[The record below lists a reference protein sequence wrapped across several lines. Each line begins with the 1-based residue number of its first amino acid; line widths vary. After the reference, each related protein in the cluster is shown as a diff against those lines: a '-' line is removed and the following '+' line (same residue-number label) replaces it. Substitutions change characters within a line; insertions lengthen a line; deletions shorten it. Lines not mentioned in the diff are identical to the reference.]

1 MATPE
6 ELRRSARTAE
16 QVGKPI
22 RAQILYAEADRLEA
36 EQAAAAGRPTA
47 VSSGGAVGPSPT
59 APMPQTFR
67 PPPASTFVPE
77 PPPPP
82 RDLSVYDTP
91 PPKDFVAAG
100 PPAPGTDA
108 GDFVLEP
115 RDTGVE
121 LARGIGTQQ
130 TIAIDAADFTGLLG
144 DQPVRTP
151 SMMGIDARTDV
162 FQQYGRTQEAIEDL
176 VERRTFELVMER
188 GLDIGEARRI
198 ANQEADR
205 FRRLRADPEGRPTTT
220 GEGGLLDFI
229 PQMRES
235 RIIETEAM
243 DPEGNVVVDEGGFP
257 VMTRMY
263 RDPATGT
270 LTMPTERQE
279 VVESFARQTLPL
291 EEVERNRAERAA
303 MVQQMYQSALDQG
316 AMMLND
322 EQFAR
327 IEAAILDQSTPFMR
341 DMLTSLDRESG
352 KMVETAAGAGLRSF
366 GAFPV
371 MFNEGIMEY
380 TPLFWEQDPETGE
393 PVDPNSYAYR
403 AHEFLKQSLEAA
415 GYTPE
420 QVQNLTTGPIGLGA
434 DGVSPGQSLLTML
447 PKPFQ
452 PVQRQEATPVDP
464 TGRRAV
470 PAEASFAGRVAAAVG
485 TGRSGG
491 DELMSMPGMRG
502 ETANAMLAPGM
513 GVLADQDVVF
523 LQNNASSVPYFI
535 GLGAEMIYPGA
546 PLVRGTRLAGRAAAK
561 ATEAGAGA
569 LKRAAKGKRA
579 SYLADVPP
587 EMRALLYPE
596 ADVVEAALQGVETAA
611 DVTEKGAY
619 ALSHPVKAAA
629 RTRAIRR
636 AQELTE
642 GRYDPVNELDL
653 LKSMHDVRRVTGE
666 ATATEIL
673 APYAIQSVLDASEE
687 AVTVQR
693 LIDTI
698 GESPTGRAVLE
709 QADLLGRPGTH
720 VVAPNEVEK
729 LRQAV
734 AETNVSSMRTMLL
747 QIADDAELTFQE
759 QAQNILNQ
767 LHAAGIQTRY
777 LPEMQDIRAIADGAV
792 EASPK
797 AALQQMLGPLPTRVQ
812 QVAQRPTVQAL
823 HELGT
828 QIVRQAQSDE
838 VRRVSGETGRIMA
851 RRLGSTPIN
860 RTTIGERPDEIFAAA
875 RAAGGRLVE
884 ARLANA
890 VPDDLVFATKTLMV
904 PRDRLTDEV
913 MFEVSKRMEP
923 FQPEAMV
930 GPVVDGERTVVFRY
944 PLETTGPRRSRV
956 ADEIMGVDSV
966 GPAGPPRPTN
976 IVDEIIAAVGVDNIA
991 QSRQYTNIISD
1002 IRAGKPLTL
1011 EQSAAVQEALQTRA
1025 FQEVMGPYAMPAM
1038 GFQVD
1043 QPRQFERAMQPGVNV
1058 GIDTARERQ
1067 VPMTRAITMS
1077 DQGFSSPLAQD
1088 VAMVVGEGGG
1098 RQIAK
1103 VIRDATRDLSK
1114 KADELPFDVPPETAP
1129 GYQELLAQVRN
1140 EFGAISEN
1148 LRIEMRDLALQPA
1161 YKGKPQAAFNAVL
1174 RKRVE
1179 RKMREMEEAIDQ
1191 RARELQG
1198 ALRADPK
1205 QAYFAIAYRRGAG
1218 QDLEGLGEQA
1228 ANIPDDIRKVALD
1241 RERVRIMRNEWESI
1255 LRDFFGDDAYK
1266 AYIEEPDLL
1275 DDIIKVPGLRKTGL
1289 RPETLADIQPIS
1301 IKGLVDVIEYA
1312 RGRQEALRGV
1322 GAAVGRTPVTARDAI
1337 TPVLESWAIGV
1348 DQGEAIARAN
1358 RTLRRENPQLFADL
1372 LPSAYSQ
1379 RPERVFREASLPLTI
1394 RRNTMRALRRL
1405 SVPKGSSPEEKAQ
1418 AIVEL
1423 NRDPRFKQFITRA
1436 VNEDGQ
1442 FYVDRKLTYAMDQ
1455 TGKFTGELDNIARN
1469 MGLRL
1474 DPRSRQDLA
1483 QQVIT
1488 QMLETGSP
1496 VVDYGKLLRTFDD
1509 SPNLALQTMQKQATS
1524 EALAGM
1530 IRGMDERVQEVR
1542 ELDAIEYFNT
1552 PPQLR
1557 REGMKPRDVGRNP
1570 AYEQSLLTRAFENSE
1585 ADIML
1590 YQAIRDARAAGYDD
1604 RFIVQMLRQS
1614 ILETTFNTTIAPIVD
1629 EVTAN
1634 MRAAGFKPQLGKG
1647 DLTNMATLARSL
1659 DPYDDAV
1666 MVLGPD
1672 MSEAIAELQ
1681 ASARSGQLAK
1691 NLEQLRRRDELTQ
1704 AMRGKRKTDLLKVG
1718 VSYLS
1723 DASALS
1729 RRAVASGLLGGGVY
1743 VGVANFGS
1751 DELRT
1756 QMQEA
1761 IGIEGLPVVLPMPNS
1776 RYIGMNALTAPI
1788 IAFTTVGMNK
1798 AVKAYRPAGGYSRQ
1812 ARDVARQLSTILNK
1826 PLVNANSNVPLDSVR
1841 FVSDTGRTWTQGEVL
1856 SAIKRNNL
1864 GSSRGQVEYTEA
1876 FVQEAQRDIR
1886 LMADGLP
1893 TPELRQFARQFDP
1906 TRTNIAQYV
1915 ANASDKALR
1924 ENIFVTALREGLPEA
1939 QAAQLARNVV
1949 LDYGAI
1955 PPVVRNTINRHV
1967 LFASFRLANY
1977 AATVNALAR
1986 DPIMFQKL
1994 VRAQQVNQQR
2004 TDAWLMGP
2012 DYTKA
2017 RTLLGGEVVF
2027 DQDAGAGL
2035 FGPALPPMDAMV
2047 EMMQMASFIGN
2058 VGAEGND
2065 AVKRAL
2071 DAAKEENLVPIL
2083 SVVIDNYL
2091 TSQDPRGRGMRVPT
2105 DVVEWAIQN
2114 GPDSIWPY
2122 MKKQYNIEPVKPE
2135 ERLRGRPSAID
2146 PQAPELGPNE
2156 YRFRKPEDAERFKWH
2171 MTALLY
2177 MGIKRTTTDYTN
2189 LEMQFNPSDYLRV
2202 KRQGI
2207 DPTYGLLFGAGAAT
2221 PLPMGSMS
2229 EPARSVLRKA
2239 EKAARQAPPQ
2249 QQR

>member
-6 ELRRSARTAE
+6 ELRQGARFAE
-16 QVGKPI
+16 QNGQPI
-22 RAQILYAEADRLEA
+22 QARFLYAEADRLEA

-47 VSSGGAVGPSPT
+47 VSSGGAVGPSPD

-77 PPPPP
+77 PAPTP
-82 RDLSVYDTP
+82 RDLSVYDTLP
-91 PPKDFVAAG
+91 PEDFVAAG
-100 PPAPGTDA
+100 PPAPGTDV

-144 DQPVRTP
+144 DQPVQTP

-162 FQQYGRTQEAIEDL
+162 FQQYGRTQKAIDDL

-188 GLDIGEARRI
+188 GLAVDEARRI
-198 ANQEADR
+198 ANREADR

-235 RIIETEAM
+235 RIIETEAL

-270 LTMPTERQE
+270 LTVPTDRQE
-279 VVESFARQTLPL
+279 VVESLARQTLPL

-303 MVQQMYQSALDQG
+303 MVQQMYQAALDQG

-327 IEAAILDQSTPFMR
+327 IEAAILDQSTPFVR

-366 GAFPV
+366 GAFPA

-403 AHEFLKQSLEAA
+403 AHEFLKQGLEAA

-420 QVQNLTTGPIGLGA
+420 QVRNLTTGPIGLGA
-434 DGVSPGQSLLTML
+434 EGVRPGQSLLTML

-452 PVQRQEATPVDP
+452 PVQRQQATPVDP

-523 LQNNASSVPYFI
+523 LQNNASSIPYFV

-546 PLVRGTRLAGRAAAK
+546 PLIRGTRLASRAAAK
-561 ATEAGAGA
+561 ATETGAGV

-619 ALSHPVKAAA
+619 ALSHPVRAAA

-642 GRYDPVNELDL
+642 GRYEPVNELDL

-673 APYAIQSVLDASEE
+673 APYAVQSVLDASEE

-720 VVAPNEVEK
+720 VVGQNEVEK
-729 LRQAV
+729 LRQAI

-747 QIADDAELTFQE
+747 KIADDPELSFQE

-777 LPEMQDIRAIADGAV
+777 LPEMQDIRAIANGAV

-797 AALQQMLGPLPTRVQ
+797 AALQQMFGPLPTRVQ

-913 MFEVSKRMEP
+913 MFEVSKRIEP
-923 FQPEAMV
+923 FQPQAMV

-944 PLETTGPRRSRV
+944 APNT
-956 ADEIMGVDSV
+956 ADEL
-966 GPAGPPRPTN
+966 
-976 IVDEIIAAVGVDNIA
+976 IAAVGVDNVA
-991 QSRQYTNIISD
+991 QSRQYTGIIND
-1002 IRAGKPLTL
+1002 MRTGKPLTL

-1058 GIDTARERQ
+1058 GIDTAREKQ
-1067 VPMTRAITMS
+1067 VPMTRAITMT

-1114 KADELPFDVPPETAP
+1114 AADELPFDVPPETAP

-1140 EFGAISEN
+1140 EFGAISDN

-1191 RARELQG
+1191 RARELQA

-1241 RERVRIMRNEWESI
+1241 RERVGIMRNEWESI

-1266 AYIEEPDLL
+1266 AYIDEPDLL

-1301 IKGLVDVIEYA
+1301 IKGLVDVVEYT

-1322 GAAVGRTPVTARDAI
+1322 GAAVGRTPATARDAI

-1405 SVPKGSSPEEKAQ
+1405 SVPKGSSPEQKAE
-1418 AIVEL
+1418 AVAEL
-1423 NRDPRFKQFITRA
+1423 NRDSRFKQFITRA

-1455 TGKFTGELDNIARN
+1455 TGKFTGKLDNIARN

-1509 SPNLALQTMQKQATS
+1509 SPNLALQAMQKQATS

-1530 IRGMDERVQEVR
+1530 IRGMDAVVSQTREVMMPMERAASVFPRTPARQPL
-1542 ELDAIEYFNT
+1542 LDQRVYA
-1552 PPQLR
+1552 
-1557 REGMKPRDVGRNP
+1557 
-1570 AYEQSLLTRAFENSE
+1570 RAFEGSE
-1585 ADIML
+1585 ADALL
-1590 YQAIRDARAAGYDD
+1590 YQAIEDARAAGYDD

-1681 ASARSGQLAK
+1681 ASSRSGQLAK

-1704 AMRGKRKTDLLKVG
+1704 AMRGGRKIDYLKVAA
-1718 VSYLS
+1718 SYVS

-1812 ARDVARQLSTILNK
+1812 ARDVGRQLSTILNK
-1826 PLVNANSNVPLDSVR
+1826 PLVNANSSVPLESVR

-1856 SAIKRNNL
+1856 SAINRNNL

-1924 ENIFVTALREGLPEA
+1924 ENIFVTALRDGLPEA

-2035 FGPALPPMDAMV
+2035 FGPALPAMDAMV

-2071 DAAKEENLVPIL
+2071 DAAKEENLVPVL
-2083 SVVIDNYL
+2083 SLVIDNYL
-2091 TSQDPRGRGMRVPT
+2091 TRQDPTGRGMRVPT

-2114 GPDSIWPY
+2114 GPESIWPY
-2122 MKKQYNIEPVKPE
+2122 VKERYNIEPVTPE
-2135 ERLRGRPSAID
+2135 RRLRGRPSAID

-2156 YRFRKPEDAERFKWH
+2156 YQFRTVEDAEKFKKD
-2171 MTALLY
+2171 MTILLY

-2221 PLPMGSMS
+2221 PLPMGSTS
-2229 EPARSVLRKA
+2229 EPARSILRKA

-2249 QQR
+2249 R